1 MSMPQPPSPWRR
13 LRRAVIGD
21 SLNLADQSIFHK
33 LSLIAFFAWVGL
45 GADGLSSS
53 CYGPA
58 EAYLAL
64 GNHTFLAVFVALGTA
79 VTIFVISAA
88 YSQIIELF
96 PSGGGGYIVAS
107 KLLSPKVGMVSGCA
121 LLIDY
126 VLTITLSVASGADA
140 VFSFLPVSW
149 LPYRLTVALGGVV
162 MLILLNLRGV
172 KESVMALVPI
182 FMTFVITHAVA
193 IGYGLLAHAG
203 DMPAVAARLGQDVTA
218 AKSELGTLGMFLL
231 VLHAYSMGAGT
242 YTGIEAV
249 SNGLPILREPRER
262 TGKRTMLYMALSLP
276 AAHRD
281 RHHRVLSALPGRP
294 QEGKTLNAVLF
305 GAVTAG
311 WGPTLGG
318 GFVLVTLVSE
328 ALLLFVAAQ
337 AGFVDGPRV
346 LSNMAIDRWLP
357 ARFALLSDRLV
368 TQNGILLMGVGA
380 LVLMLVSGGS
390 VDLLIVLY
398 SINVFI
404 TFVLSQLGMV
414 RHWWQVRG
422 QAAHWKK
429 GLCLNGLGLVLT
441 AFILFMVTWVK
452 FFEGGWVTI
461 LITGA
466 LAAVALGI
474 NRHYRRVG
482 GLIKKLDV
490 LRAVIDPENP
500 YTPSIPVNSKPAA
513 EPDVQASTA
522 IIFVNGYNGLGVHTL
537 LSVIRLFGK
546 DMQNYVFVQIG
557 VVDAAVFKGAAEL
570 TRLKAG
576 MERDLGTYVDIMRER
591 GYHAEAH
598 WAVGTDI
605 VHEILSL
612 APSLRDRFPPG
623 RVLRRPDR
631 LRQGDVRHPPAAQ
644 LRGLHPPAPTVP
656 PRHALRHHAHPARRG
671 HRSQPVVC
679 GVRAGRFRPEK
690 TRGADCP
697 TRRGLV
703 APGPARAGRLPLQ
716 SSGPGV

>member
-1 MSMPQPPSPWRR
+1 MPKTHPSLARR

-21 SLNLADQSIFHK
+21 SLSLADQSIFHK

-64 GNHTFLAVFVALGTA
+64 GKHTFLAVFVAAGTA
-79 VTIFVISAA
+79 LTIFVISAA

-96 PSGGGGYIVAS
+96 PTGGGGYIVAS

-140 VFSFLPVSW
+140 VFSFLPTAW
-149 LPYRLTVALGGVV
+149 LPFRLTVAIGGVIL
-162 MLILLNLRGV
+162 LILLNLRGV

-182 FMTFVITHAVA
+182 FMVFVITHAVA
-193 IGYGLLAHAG
+193 IGYGIIAHAA
-203 DMPAVAARLGQDVTA
+203 DLPAVAVRLGQDVSA
-218 AKSELGTLGMFLL
+218 SHSELGLMGMILL

-249 SNGLPILREPRER
+249 SNGLPILREPREK
-262 TGKRTMLYMALSLP
+262 TGKRTMLYMALSL
-276 AAHRD
+276 AAT
-281 RHHRVLSALPGRP
+281 VVGIIVCYLLFQVRP
-294 QEGKTLNAVLF
+294 EEGKTLNAVLF
-305 GAVTAG
+305 DALTVG
-311 WGPTLGG
+311 WGPNLGG
-318 GFVLVTLVSE
+318 GFVLVTLISE

-368 TQNGILLMGVGA
+368 TQNGILLMGGGA
-380 LVLMLVSGGS
+380 LALMLISHGS

-422 QAAHWKK
+422 RAPHWGK
-429 GLCLNGLGLVLT
+429 GLFLNGLGLVLT
-441 AFILFMVTWVK
+441 AFILIMVTIVK
-452 FFEGGWVTI
+452 FFEGGWITL
-461 LITGA
+461 LITGS
-466 LAAVALGI
+466 LVAVALGVK
-474 NRHYRRVG
+474 RHYNDVGRR
-482 GLIKKLDV
+482 IRKLDV

-500 YTPSIPVNSKPAA
+500 YTPPIPKNLLAA
-513 EPDVQASTA
+513 VEPDFKAPTA
-522 IIFVNGYNGLGVHTL
+522 IIFVSGFNGLGVHTL

-546 DMQNYVFVQIG
+546 EIKNYVFVQIG
-557 VVDAAVFKGAAEL
+557 VVDAAVFRGAAEL
-570 TRLKAG
+570 ARLKTG
-576 MERDLGTYVDIMRER
+576 MAKDLDRYVTVMKER

-598 WAVGTDI
+598 WAVGTDV
-605 VHEILSL
+605 VHEILDL
-612 APSLRDRFPPG
+612 APVLRDRFPRAIFFGGQIVFEKETLVTRFLHNYVVFTLQRQLYRMGLPF
-623 RVLRRPDR
+623 VIMPIR
-631 LRQGDVRHPPAAQ
+631 LDEPME
-644 LRGLHPPAPTVP
+644 
-656 PRHALRHHAHPARRG
+656 
-671 HRSQPVVC
+671 SS
-679 GVRAGRFRPEK
+679 
-690 TRGADCP
+690 
-697 TRRGLV
+697 
-703 APGPARAGRLPLQ
+703 PARAA
-716 SSGPGV
+716 

>member
-1 MSMPQPPSPWRR
+1 MPSSKQQPLSRR
-13 LRRAVIGD
+13 VRRAVIGD
-21 SLNLADQSIFHK
+21 SINLADQSIFHK
-33 LSLIAFFAWVGL
+33 LSLVAFFAWVGL

-58 EAYLAL
+58 EAFLAL
-64 GNHTFLAVFVALGTA
+64 GQHTFLAIFVALGTA
-79 VTIFVISAA
+79 LTIFVISAA

-96 PSGGGGYIVAS
+96 PTGGGGYIVAS
-107 KLLSPKVGMVSGCA
+107 KLLSPKVGMISGCA

-140 VFSFLPVSW
+140 VFSFLPESW
-149 LPYRLTVALGGVV
+149 LQYRLAVALGGVV

-182 FMTFVITHAVA
+182 FMVFVLTHAVA
-193 IGYGLLAHAG
+193 IGYGVFSHMTELPVL
-203 DMPAVAARLGQDVTA
+203 AARLGQDVSA
-218 AKSELGTLGMFLL
+218 ARSELGMMGMFLL

-249 SNGLPILREPRER
+249 SNGLPILREPREK
-262 TGKRTMLYMALSLP
+262 TGKRTMLYMALSL
-276 AAHRD
+276 AIT
-281 RHHRVLSALPGRP
+281 VVGIIVCYLFFQVRP

-305 GAVTAG
+305 ETLTAG
-311 WGPTLGG
+311 WGSTLGG
-318 GFVLVTLVSE
+318 GFVLITLVSE

-380 LVLMLVSGGS
+380 LILMILSHGS

-429 GLCLNGLGLVLT
+429 GLCLNGMGLAMT
-441 AFILFMVTWVK
+441 AFILVMVTWVK
-452 FFEGGWVTI
+452 FFEGGWATL

-466 LAAVALGI
+466 LAAVALGVK
-474 NRHYRRVG
+474 RHYNRVG
-482 GLIKKLDV
+482 MLIKELDV
-490 LRAVIDPENP
+490 LREIRRPDTTYLP
-500 YTPSIPVNSKPAA
+500 PVSTAPRAA
-513 EPDVQASTA
+513 EPDLDAPAAV
-522 IIFVNGYNGLGVHTL
+522 IFVNGFNGLGIHTM

-546 DMQNYVFVQIG
+546 DIKNYVFVQIG
-557 VVDAAVFKGAAEL
+557 VVDAAVFKGASEL
-570 TRLKAG
+570 SRLKVN
-576 MERDLGTYVDIMRER
+576 MERDLQVYVGILQER

-605 VHEILSL
+605 VHEILEL
-612 APSLRDRFPPG
+612 APVLRERFPRAIFFG
-623 RVLRRPDR
+623 GQIVFEKETFITR
-631 LRQGDVRHPPAAQ
+631 LLHNYVVFTLQRQLYRLGLPFMIMPILLDSSADADTVAA
-644 LRGLHPPAPTVP
+644 V
-656 PRHALRHHAHPARRG
+656 
-671 HRSQPVVC
+671 
-679 GVRAGRFRPEK
+679 
-690 TRGADCP
+690 
-697 TRRGLV
+697 
-703 APGPARAGRLPLQ
+703 
-716 SSGPGV
+716 